1 MINRGALILRYKEPA
16 VRWINDAD
24 LAPNPSRL
32 TIEQVNEERTVY
44 LVDDAVG
51 DSPQAL
57 ERWLKKSYVA
67 LFELELEGWY
77 TDPDLWPRD
86 RSYRVFREWFDVE
99 LHTMLLDLGS
109 GEIVDDGT

>member
-24 LAPNPSRL
+24 PAPNPSRL